1 MSGIEQH
8 KRNAGRAAA
17 ELVRDGMAIG
27 LGTGSTVA
35 FALERLA
42 ERVSDGLSVQGIPT
56 SHQTAIRAK
65 RLGICLTTLDDYPEL
80 DLAIDGAD
88 QADPSFCLIKGRG
101 AALVREKCVA
111 SVAKRFV
118 VAIDGTKLVSVL
130 DAVVPVEAIPFAVT
144 PAISAL
150 RRLGCRSATVREGS
164 GKDGPVITDNGNF
177 IVDCSFGRIDSPASL
192 EDRIEGIPG
201 VLGAGI
207 FSKLTGRTSIVVG
220 EDHGTRVVDRP
231 DRK

>member
-1 MSGIEQH
+1 MSGTEQH

-17 ELVRDGMAIG
+17 EFVGDGMAIG

-42 ERVSDGLSVQGIPT
+42 ERVRDGLSVQGIPT
-56 SHQTAIRAK
+56 SHQTAIRAR
-65 RLGICLTTLDDYPEL
+65 RLGICLATLDDYPVL

-88 QADPSFCLIKGRG
+88 QADPSFCLVKGRG

-118 VAIDGTKLVSVL
+118 VAIDGTKLVNAL
-130 DAVVPVEAIPFAVT
+130 DAVVPVEVIPFAVT

-150 RRLGCRSATVREGS
+150 RRLGCRSATVREGT
-164 GKDGPVITDNGNF
+164 GKDGPVITDNGNYV
-177 IVDCSFGRIDSPASL
+177 VDCSFGRIDSPGLL
-192 EDRIEGIPG
+192 EDRIEEIPG

-207 FSKLTGRTSIVVG
+207 FSKFTGKITIIVG
-220 EDHGTRVVDRP
+220 EDDGTRVLDRP
-231 DRK
+231 AGK